1 MTRKHFVMLAAA
13 IKEAQAYNPWPTPAE
28 AQAAAL
34 MRRTVANNVASVLG
48 HDNPAFDR
56 ERFLKAAGVVQ

>member
-1 MTRKHFVMLAAA
+1 MTRKHYVMLAAA
-13 IKEAQAYNPWPTPAE
+13 IKEAQAHNPWPGDSE
-28 AQAAAL
+28 RRAADL

-56 ERFLKAAGVVQ
+56 ARFLKAAGVQ